1 MKRPF
6 SIAVIVVGFLLL
18 SAAAFLFFPGRLNSD
33 DEMTAVCPLVRIPL
47 DQLANAGSPAV
58 IVTVPNNS
66 QWAHIRRQW
75 GDPSYFVGAA
85 KYPDTAREIL
95 CLDRLGVAVEV
106 RAETGIVPSKVA
118 QGPPYGYSALCPDFG
133 FEFRA
138 PPGTD
143 LTIRASSLRHPMPAG
158 DLIVLCN
165 WENLKDKIVGVMLA
179 EDLRR
184 MAEYCLGIGLA
195 MILAGGFAF
204 MRRAPRKMD
213 TPQP

>member
-1 MKRPF
+1 
-6 SIAVIVVGFLLL
+6 
-18 SAAAFLFFPGRLNSD
+18 
-33 DEMTAVCPLVRIPL
+33 MTAVSPLVRIPL
-47 DQLANAGSPAV
+47 DQLANAGSAAV

-66 QWAHIRRQW
+66 QWVRIRRQW

-106 RAETGIVPSKVA
+106 RAETGIVHLQVS

-133 FEFRA
+133 FEFHA

-143 LTIRASSLRHPMPAG
+143 LTIRASSSHHPMPAG
-158 DLIVLCN
+158 DLIVLCD
-165 WENLKDKIVGVMLA
+165 WENLKDKTVGVMLT

-184 MAEYCLGIGLA
+184 LAEYCLGIGLA

-204 MRRAPRKMD
+204 MRRAPRRMD